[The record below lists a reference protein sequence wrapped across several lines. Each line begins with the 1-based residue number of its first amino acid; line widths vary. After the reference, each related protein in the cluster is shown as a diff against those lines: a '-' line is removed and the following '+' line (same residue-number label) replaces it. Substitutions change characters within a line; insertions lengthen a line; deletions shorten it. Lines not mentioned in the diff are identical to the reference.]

1 MKESS
6 WEIRREQREGG
17 KGTNKILVGTKT
29 SQLFHSAAG
38 MGAATSS
45 DGKRDLV
52 QMTYALGGGR
62 GPIEG
67 FDTDQRGEGTNS
79 PDF

>member
-6 WEIRREQREGG
+6 WEIRRERG

-29 SQLFHSAAG
+29 SQLFHSAAR

>member
-6 WEIRREQREGG
+6 WEIRREQRGG